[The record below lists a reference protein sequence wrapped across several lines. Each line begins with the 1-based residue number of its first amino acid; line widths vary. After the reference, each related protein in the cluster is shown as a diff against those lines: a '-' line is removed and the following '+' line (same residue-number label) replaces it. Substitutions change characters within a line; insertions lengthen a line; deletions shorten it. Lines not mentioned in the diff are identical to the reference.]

1 MFKDIQATLKFYNA
15 NSRDS
20 WVGDCVVRA
29 ISLALGERYDETRA
43 QLNKIKRDYNSSAYN
58 ISPIYEKYLYS
69 KNVGQRVRDIVNDQ
83 ITVSQFCELYPTGTY
98 LLLVDSSKRR
108 TPDQKKTGADHMCC
122 VIDGDVYDSWDSTNA
137 IVTAYYKVPTTP
149 TIVEDVDISSIEDAI
164 SDAENSYV
172 AKMSAKYADTAAF
185 DFVTFRRT
193 DRYTGYVYLK
203 CYINQEVVE
212 AINSKYLTSEFG
224 HRITI
229 KISPTFTEAD
239 LPRVLK
245 SLYQKT
251 YDWCYNNVK
260 LLRDRISAKSVQVNR
275 YYRGDKIK
283 LLQLPEWSRSLV
295 TYYKNDGNPSYED
308 RYKVFMDAL
317 PDDPRINE
325 SDEVTFYADTLTEL
339 KQDMEQYRES
349 YARFGYDY

>member
-1 MFKDIQATLKFYNA
+1 MFKDIKAALKFYNA

-29 ISLALGERYDETRA
+29 ISLALGERYDDTRA

-69 KNVGQRVRDIVNDQ
+69 KNVGQRVRSIVNDQ

-108 TPDQKKTGADHMCC
+108 TPDQKKAGSDHMCC
-122 VIDGDVYDSWDSTNA
+122 VINGDVYDSWDSTNA
-137 IVTAYYKVPTTP
+137 IVTSYYKVPTTP
-149 TIVEDVDISSIEDAI
+149 TVSDEVDIKDIEDAI
-164 SDAENSYV
+164 FDAASSY
-172 AKMSAKYADTAAF
+172 AGIFSAKYENTATF
-185 DFVTFRRT
+185 EFVTFRRT

-203 CYINQEVVE
+203 CFVNDDVIRELSLRY
-212 AINSKYLTSEFG
+212 YREFG
-224 HRITI
+224 HKII
-229 KISPTFTEAD
+229 VKISPTFTQSD
-239 LPRVLK
+239 LPRTLK
-245 SLYQKT
+245 SLYQKM
-251 YDWCYNNVK
+251 YDWCYNTVK
-260 LLRDRISAKSVQVNR
+260 ELKDGIAAKSVSVNPH
-275 YYRGDKIK
+275 YYGSRTK
-283 LLQLPEWSRSLV
+283 LLQLPEWSRPLV

-317 PDDPRINE
+317 PDDPRFEE

-339 KQDMEQYRES
+339 KQNMEQYKES